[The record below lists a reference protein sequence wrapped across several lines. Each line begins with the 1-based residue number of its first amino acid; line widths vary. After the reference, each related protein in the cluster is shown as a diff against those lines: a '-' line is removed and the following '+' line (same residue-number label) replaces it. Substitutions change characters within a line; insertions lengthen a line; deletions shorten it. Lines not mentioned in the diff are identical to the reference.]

1 MSGIFQ
7 KHTVGLI
14 NQFKQYRESLN
25 GEGKSSFFQMAEK
38 AQEQLTEASSPTR
51 KDEEWKYTSFDAV
64 LQDDWKL
71 ALDKPSGE
79 EVALPEILGL
89 DAFSI
94 SLFNGHLVSIPTIE
108 GVEVEQRNLS
118 ENSLHNPENL
128 PSKYFELFNAS
139 LAPSMVEITVKRNA
153 VVEKPIRISN
163 TVGQSGQIGAYRI
176 KIVAES
182 GSQVHFI
189 EENSFEGNGLGYI
202 NRTVEVDVA
211 QDAMV
216 EHTMIQNYGAGQSSW
231 NGTKASV
238 QKNGNYKNN
247 VVTFGGKV
255 VRNDLDIRLED
266 EHCDCHLNGLYLLDG
281 KTHVDNHTSVDHLKP
296 NCESH
301 EFYKGV
307 MKGHS
312 TGVFNGKVF
321 VREDAQKTNA
331 YQQNRNLL
339 LSDNATINTKPQLE
353 IWADDVKCSHG
364 ATIGQLDDK
373 QLFYLKARGI
383 GEELAKALMVYAF
396 ASEVVEKIGNEA
408 LRQHLFGF
416 IKRQLN
422 FELD

>member
-1 MSGIFQ
+1 MSGTFQ
-7 KHTVGLI
+7 KHTTGLI
-14 NQFKQYRESLN
+14 NQHKQYKESLN
-25 GEGKSSFFQMAEK
+25 GKGQTSFFEMAEK
-38 AQEQLTEASSPTR
+38 AQKLLADISFPTR

-64 LQDDWKL
+64 LQEGWKL
-71 ALDKPSGE
+71 ALNKS
-79 EVALPEILGL
+79 EVQEGTYSEIPNL
-89 DAFSI
+89 DSHVLL
-94 SLFNGHLVSIPTIE
+94 LFNGHLTSAPQIE
-108 GVEVEQRNLS
+108 GVEISQYG
-118 ENSLHNPENL
+118 ENENALTNPEVL
-128 PSKYFELFNAS
+128 SSKYFELFNAS
-139 LAPSMVEITVKRNA
+139 LAPSLVEITVKRNT
-153 VVEKPIRISN
+153 VVEKPIRILN
-163 TVGQSGQIGAYRI
+163 TIGGDGEIGAHRL
-176 KIVAES
+176 KITAES

-189 EENSFEGNGLGYI
+189 EENGFEGNRPGYT
-202 NRTVEVDVA
+202 NRTIEVEVA
-211 QDAMV
+211 EGAMV
-216 EHTMIQNYGAGQSSW
+216 EHTMIQDYNADQSSW

-238 QKNGNYKNN
+238 RKNGNYKNN

-255 VRNDLDIRLED
+255 VRNDLDIKLDD
-266 EHCDCHLNGLYLLDG
+266 EHCECHLNGLYLLDG

-396 ASEVVEKIGNEA
+396 ASEVVEKVSNEA